1 MHTKMKIKEN
11 IAISE
16 TGFVFNPTT
25 GDSFT
30 LNETGRKVIAL
41 INEGKTIEQAA
52 KVLKETF
59 DVDDTTL
66 ERYLFDFVYDLRIN
80 KLLEE

>member
-1 MHTKMKIKEN
+1 MKIKEN

-16 TGFVFNPTT
+16 TGFVFNPNT

-30 LNETGRKVIAL
+30 LNETARKVIAL
-41 INEGKTIEQAA
+41 INEGKTIEQTA
-52 KVLKETF
+52 KILKETF

>member
-41 INEGKTIEQAA
+41 INEGKTVEQTA

>member
-1 MHTKMKIKEN
+1 MKIRDN

-16 TGFVFNPTT
+16 TGFVFDPTT

-30 LNETGRKVIAL
+30 LNETARKVISS
-41 INEGKTIEQAA
+41 IKEGKTIEQTS
-52 KVLKETF
+52 KELKEIY
-59 DVDDTTL
+59 DVDNTTL
-66 ERYLFDFVYDLRIN
+66 ERYLFDFIYDLRAN

>member
-1 MHTKMKIKEN
+1 MKIKEN

-25 GDSFT
+25 GDSYT

-41 INEGKTIEQAA
+41 INEGKTIEQTA
-52 KVLKETF
+52 KALKETF

>member
-1 MHTKMKIKEN
+1 MKIKEN

-41 INEGKTIEQAA
+41 INEGKTVEQTA

>member
-1 MHTKMKIKEN
+1 MKIKEN

>member
-1 MHTKMKIKEN
+1 MKIKEN

-41 INEGKTIEQAA
+41 INEGKTIEQTA

-66 ERYLFDFVYDLRIN
+66 ERYLFDFIYDLRIN

>member
-1 MHTKMKIKEN
+1 MKIKEN

-41 INEGKTIEQAA
+41 INEGKTIEQTA
-52 KVLKETF
+52 KILKEIF
-59 DVDDTTL
+59 EVDDTTL

>member
-1 MHTKMKIKEN
+1 MKIKEN

-16 TGFVFNPTT
+16 MGFVFNPTT
-25 GDSFT
+25 GDSYT

-41 INEGKTIEQAA
+41 INEGKTVEQAVKA
-52 KVLKETF
+52 LKETY

-66 ERYLFDFVYDLRIN
+66 ERYLFDFVNDLRIN
-80 KLLEE
+80 KLMEE

>member
-1 MHTKMKIKEN
+1 MKIKEN

-52 KVLKETF
+52 KVLRETF

>member
-1 MHTKMKIKEN
+1 MKIKEN

-30 LNETGRKVIAL
+30 LNETGKKVIAL
-41 INEGKTIEQAA
+41 INEGNSVEQVVAQ
-52 KVLKETF
+52 LKESY
-59 DVDDTTL
+59 DVDTTTL
-66 ERYLFDFVYDLRIN
+66 ERYLFDFVNELKMN
-80 KLLEE
+80 KLVED

>member
-1 MHTKMKIKEN
+1 MKIKEN

-30 LNETGRKVIAL
+30 LHETGRKVIAL
-41 INEGKTIEQAA
+41 INEGKTIEQTA

>member
-1 MHTKMKIKEN
+1 MKIKEN

-41 INEGKTIEQAA
+41 INEGKTIEQTA

>member
-1 MHTKMKIKEN
+1 MKIKEN

-41 INEGKTIEQAA
+41 INEGKTIEQTA
-52 KVLKETF
+52 KALKETF

>member
-1 MHTKMKIKEN
+1 MKIKEN

-30 LNETGRKVIAL
+30 LNETARKVIAL
-41 INEGKTIEQAA
+41 INEGKTIEQTA
-52 KVLKETF
+52 KGLKETF

>member
-1 MHTKMKIKEN
+1 MKIIAN

-30 LNETGRKVIAL
+30 LNETARKVISL
-41 INEGKTIEQAA
+41 IKEGNSIEQTT
-52 KVLKETF
+52 KILKETY
-59 DVDDTTL
+59 DVDDSTL
-66 ERYLFDFVYDLRIN
+66 ERYLFDFIYELRIN

>member
-1 MHTKMKIKEN
+1 MKIKEN

-16 TGFVFNPTT
+16 TGFVFNPNT

-30 LNETGRKVIAL
+30 LNETARKVIAL
-41 INEGKTIEQAA
+41 INEGKTIEQTA

>member
-1 MHTKMKIKEN
+1 MKIKEN

-41 INEGKTIEQAA
+41 INEGKTVEQTA

-80 KLLEE
+80 KLLEA

>member
-41 INEGKTIEQAA
+41 INEGKTIEQTA

>member
-1 MHTKMKIKEN
+1 MKIKEN

-16 TGFVFNPTT
+16 TGFVFNPNT

-30 LNETGRKVIAL
+30 LNETARKVIAL
-41 INEGKTIEQAA
+41 INEGKTIEQTA
-52 KVLKETF
+52 KALKETF

-66 ERYLFDFVYDLRIN
+66 GRYLFDFVYDLRIN

>member
-1 MHTKMKIKEN
+1 MKIKEN

-30 LNETGRKVIAL
+30 LNETARKVIAL
-41 INEGKTIEQAA
+41 LNEGKTIEQTA

-59 DVDDTTL
+59 DVDDNTL

>member
-1 MHTKMKIKEN
+1 MKIKEN

-16 TGFVFNPTT
+16 TGFVFNPNT

-41 INEGKTIEQAA
+41 INEGKTIEQSA
-52 KVLKETF
+52 KTLKETF

-66 ERYLFDFVYDLRIN
+66 ERYLFDFIYDLRIN

>member
-1 MHTKMKIKEN
+1 MKIKEN

-41 INEGKTIEQAA
+41 INEGKTVEQTA

-66 ERYLFDFVYDLRIN
+66 ERYLFDFIYDLRIN

>member
-1 MHTKMKIKEN
+1 MKIKEN

-41 INEGKTIEQAA
+41 INEGKTLEQAV
-52 KVLKETF
+52 KVLKETY

-66 ERYLFDFVYDLRIN
+66 ERYLFDFVNDLRIN
-80 KLLEE
+80 KLMEE

>member
-1 MHTKMKIKEN
+1 MKIKDN

-41 INEGKTIEQAA
+41 INEGKTIEQTA

>member
-1 MHTKMKIKEN
+1 MKIKEN

-30 LNETGRKVIAL
+30 LNETARKVIAL
-41 INEGKTIEQAA
+41 LNEGKTIEQTA